1 LESLTEL
8 QMLIAMHKHNHTR
21 NVNAVNNGGHNI
33 LYGPFVKLG
42 ED

>member
-1 LESLTEL
+1 LTEL
-8 QMLIAMHKHNHTR
+8 QMLIAMHKPSHPR
-21 NVNAVNNGGHNI
+21 NANAVSNGGHNI